1 MTTTSSSGRQG
12 GGERSGPGGRP
23 GFQGGRPGFQGG
35 RPGSSGGRRPGGR
48 PRYYARRKICNF
60 CVDKVKHID
69 YKDVDRLRRF
79 LSERFKMEGRR
90 RTGVCAKHQRR
101 LASAIKRARMLAM
114 LPLSQDHRMPA
125 QSWSPRRRPVATETA
140 TTEEVDETPESVEAV
155 ATETATTEEVDE
167 TPESVEAVA
176 LEHDSEDSAGIE
188 KEDQKLSEAVSDENE
203 KV

>member
-1 MTTTSSSGRQG
+1 MTTTSSSGR
-12 GGERSGPGGRP
+12 SSS
-23 GFQGGRPGFQGG
+23 GGRPGFQGG

-79 LSERFKMEGRR
+79 LSERFRMEGRR

-101 LASAIKRARMLAM
+101 LVSAIKRARMLAM

-125 QSWSPRRRPVATETA
+125 QSWSPRRRPVAAEVS
-140 TTEEVDETPESVEAV
+140 TTEEVAETAESVEAV
-155 ATETATTEEVDE
+155 AI
-167 TPESVEAVA
+167 
-176 LEHDSEDSAGIE
+176 EHDSEDSKE
-188 KEDQKLSEAVSDENE
+188 VEEEDQQSSEAVSDKNENE
-203 KV
+203 KEKA